1 MSRSKIELPGNLL
14 TTVTIA
20 VRITDINY
28 GNHTGNDAMVGLIQE
43 CRMMWLNKYGFTEL
57 NTGGS
62 GLIISDIVV
71 EFISESFYGDV
82 LEIKLFVGEISK
94 KSFELFYS
102 VSTLRDKTE
111 KLVAKAKTNMVCYD
125 YGFKKAVNIPD
136 GLMKLLNGGS
146 LVD

>member
-1 MSRSKIELPGNLL
+1 MSRSKIDLPVNLL
-14 TTVTIA
+14 TTVSIA

-43 CRMMWLNKYGFTEL
+43 SRMMWLKKYGFTEL

-71 EFISESFYGDV
+71 EFLSESFYGDV
-82 LEIKLFVGEISK
+82 LEIKLFGGEISK

-102 VSTLRDKTE
+102 VNTMRDKTE

-125 YGFKKAVNIPD
+125 YVLKKAVVIPE
-136 GLMKLLNGGS
+136 GLLKILNGG
-146 LVD
+146 